1 MPCGRP
7 DRGRR
12 DRAPTACLAIMVGLT
27 LAAAPRAGAAP
38 PTADEILM
46 AAERQRGLPRPHTFE
61 ATIAP
66 ESSLGAAADD
76 DGRAP
81 DDGVDPHPG
90 LTAAS
95 AAVATHEA
103 PAVTRVE
110 VRSNGFAQQLVIV
123 LEPSRGD
130 AMLST
135 PDVVWVR
142 PRRLHRLTRIPPELR
157 MFSAA
162 SVGDVTAI
170 DLIGTY
176 TATLAEPADAT
187 RAPYRLN
194 LTARR
199 DVRYPRASY
208 TIARDD
214 FRPLQIDFMTASG
227 KALKTVMYGAFA
239 RVFDRVIPTEVVVR
253 DRVYHDA
260 SIVRLSDFR
269 PLSPVD
275 PVMFTP
281 DYLLTLGDDT

>member
-1 MPCGRP
+1 
-7 DRGRR
+7 
-12 DRAPTACLAIMVGLT
+12 
-27 LAAAPRAGAAP
+27 
-38 PTADEILM
+38 
-46 AAERQRGLPRPHTFE
+46 
-61 ATIAP
+61 
-66 ESSLGAAADD
+66 
-76 DGRAP
+76 
-81 DDGVDPHPG
+81 
-90 LTAAS
+90 
-95 AAVATHEA
+95 
-103 PAVTRVE
+103 
-110 VRSNGFAQQLVIV
+110 
-123 LEPSRGD
+123 
-130 AMLST
+130 
-135 PDVVWVR
+135 
-142 PRRLHRLTRIPPELR
+142 

-176 TATLAEPADAT
+176 TATLAEPADAAIEAT

-208 TIARDD
+208 TIAHDD